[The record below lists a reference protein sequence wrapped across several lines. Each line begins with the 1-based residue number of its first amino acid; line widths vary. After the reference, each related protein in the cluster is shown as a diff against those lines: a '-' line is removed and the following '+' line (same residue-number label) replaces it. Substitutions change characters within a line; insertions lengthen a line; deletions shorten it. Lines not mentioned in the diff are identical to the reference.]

1 MQPYTYIIFS
11 VGSVLWFLPFVIAR
25 RRNETPQK
33 VNPRAR
39 WGIVLQALAY
49 GILWQNHFWERSP
62 AAWKVALAVMLF
74 SGATILVW
82 SAVFRLGRQWRFD
95 AALVP
100 DHELV
105 RTGVYG
111 LVRHPIYTS
120 FFCFFL
126 ATGLLVTPNWV
137 LAIATV
143 LFVIGT
149 EIRVRVEDG
158 LLASQFGEQFQ
169 KYKGKVPAYVPFVK

>member
-1 MQPYTYIIFS
+1 
-11 VGSVLWFLPFVIAR
+11 
-25 RRNETPQK
+25 
-33 VNPRAR
+33 
-39 WGIVLQALAY
+39 
-49 GILWQNHFWERSP
+49 
-62 AAWKVALAVMLF
+62 MLF
-74 SGATILVW
+74 GGATILVW

-126 ATGLLVTPNWV
+126 ATGLLVAPNWV
-137 LAIATV
+137 LTIATV

-158 LLASQFGEQFQ
+158 LLASQFGAQFRD
-169 KYKGKVPAYVPFVK
+169 YKGKVPAYLPFVK